1 MDIPAMET
9 NMTPAKLLP
18 QSSPVPISANR
29 RRALPHQQRGVGFVT
44 LVLYFVVGAVVVLG
58 FLKILPHYLEFYSVK
73 RVIASMATS
82 DEVKTGTVAEI
93 RNSFD
98 RRANIDNVTSV
109 KGVDLE
115 ITKENN
121 DTVVSL
127 AWTQRI
133 PLFTGFTLLIDFST
147 STSDK

>member
-1 MDIPAMET
+1 MNP
-9 NMTPAKLLP
+9 MTPTPSQQL
-18 QSSPVPISANR
+18 ISR
-29 RRALPHQQRGVGFVT
+29 VGTTRRAPAKAQRGVGFVT

-58 FLKILPHYLEFYSVK
+58 FLKIVPHYIEYFAIK
-73 RVIASMATS
+73 KVIAAMKSS
-82 DEVKTGTVAEI
+82 EEIKTATVAEL

-121 DTVVSL
+121 ETVISL

-133 PLFTGFTLLIDFST
+133 PLFTGYTLLIDFST
-147 STSDK
+147 STTDK